1 MSSRGFIDACI
12 RWPQAMRKVQVKKET
27 EKQRKKA
34 QGTGLIAR

>member
-1 MSSRGFIDACI
+1 
-12 RWPQAMRKVQVKKET
+12 MRKVQVKKET